1 MRAIEVSTIAPA
13 TLATALS
20 PLTDQEIRERAAV
33 LRDAGQLGAR
43 HATPPPRGELAA
55 EAVELPPCAPL
66 PREEIEL
73 RAVEASETIP
83 PAYPRTRVVSEATL
97 LSLRLRQYSRDLD
110 LLASSAPSYEPGTLR
125 RKLNAIR
132 TQLAMV
138 IGGVMVLLATAC
150 GGVAEPAPVPYEP
163 PAPETGDQALDG
175 AATYRIPALA
185 CVAVFGAPGTF
196 AVAVGPATE
205 LTTIE
210 GDCVRFE
217 AHAETDG
224 ATAENWDLVVRGDV
238 VIREGSYGGCSCTP
252 AK

>member
-150 GGVAEPAPVPYEP
+150 GASPSRRPSRTSRRRQRRAIRRSTAQPPIGSRHSRASRCSERRAPSPWPWAPRLSSPRSRAIACASRRTPRRTAP
-163 PAPETGDQALDG
+163 PRKIGILW
-175 AATYRIPALA
+175 
-185 CVAVFGAPGTF
+185 CVVT
-196 AVAVGPATE
+196 
-205 LTTIE
+205 
-210 GDCVRFE
+210 
-217 AHAETDG
+217 
-224 ATAENWDLVVRGDV
+224 W
-238 VIREGSYGGCSCTP
+238 
-252 AK
+252 